1 LDQHFG
7 ERFAVVGGLLGS
19 LAATS
24 CCILPLAL
32 FSLGASGAWIGNLTA
47 LAPYQPIFVALTLG
61 SLGYGYWLVYRRPR
75 AACAEGDACARRVP
89 NRLVKF
95 GLWVATVTVAAALA
109 FPFVA
114 PILLEI

>member
-1 LDQHFG
+1 
-7 ERFAVVGGLLGS
+7 
-19 LAATS
+19 
-24 CCILPLAL
+24 
-32 FSLGASGAWIGNLTA
+32 
-47 LAPYQPIFVALTLG
+47 
-61 SLGYGYWLVYRRPR
+61 
-75 AACAEGDACARRVP
+75 VP